1 MAVERRWGKTAMTCY
16 EDRTSDVVNP
26 IRKMRN
32 DEGNLSKDGKIENVR
47 AVEFQL
53 VSGLHVDS

>member
-32 DEGNLSKDGKIENVR
+32 DEGNLSKDGKIGNVR

-53 VSGLHVDS
+53 V